1 MTTQATINDFIAQRT
16 LAIVGVS
23 REGKKFGNIA
33 FKELSAKGYR
43 LFPVNPNAENIE
55 GSSCYPNLGALPGPV
70 GGVLIVVPPAVTE
83 QVVRDAAKSGVKRVW
98 MQQGAESEAAIRFC
112 QENNLSAVYGECILM
127 FAEPVAFFH
136 RMHRWV
142 WGLMGKLPR

>member
-1 MTTQATINDFIAQRT
+1 MTTKATINDFIAQRT
-16 LAIVGVS
+16 LAIVGIS
-23 REGKKFGNIA
+23 RDGKKFGNIA

-43 LFPVNPNAENIE
+43 LLPVNPKTESIE
-55 GSSCYPNLGALPGPV
+55 GSPCYPSLSALPEPV
-70 GGVLIVVPPAVTE
+70 GGVLVVVPPTVTE
-83 QVVRDAAKSGVKRVW
+83 QVVQDAAKAGIQRVW
-98 MQQGAESEAAIRFC
+98 MQQGAESQTAIRFC
-112 QENNLSAVYGECILM
+112 QENNLSAMYGECILM